1 MSEGKACVLTHR
13 GTAPHT
19 RDKLH
24 LHQSQQSTTCKERT
38 AQQLSSQLDSPLTCG
53 KGFEVSRIR
62 PACDDETSGAAMA
75 GTRPSGA
82 RDVHWK
88 QAAVV
93 LCCLLEVSIRYSDVG
108 VTVLHLGD

>member
-1 MSEGKACVLTHR
+1 
-13 GTAPHT
+13 
-19 RDKLH
+19 
-24 LHQSQQSTTCKERT
+24 
-38 AQQLSSQLDSPLTCG
+38 
-53 KGFEVSRIR
+53 
-62 PACDDETSGAAMA
+62 MA

-93 LCCLLEVSIRYSDVG
+93 LCCLLEVSIRYSDAG